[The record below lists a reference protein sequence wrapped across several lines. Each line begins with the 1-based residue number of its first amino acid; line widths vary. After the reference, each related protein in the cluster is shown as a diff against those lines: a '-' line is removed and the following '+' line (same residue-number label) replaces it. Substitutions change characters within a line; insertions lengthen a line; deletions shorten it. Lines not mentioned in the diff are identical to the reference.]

1 MFERFTERARRV
13 IVLAQEEARVLQHNY
28 IGTEHLLLGLVADGQ
43 GIAAQALEAMDI
55 SLEVVREQVGLV
67 VRPGKKPLSGHIPFT
82 PRAKKALELALR
94 EALQLGDNYI
104 GTEHILLGMLAE
116 GDGIAAQVLTGL
128 GVQPSVLRI
137 QVISLSPGS
146 STREVEVSGPGLAS
160 AGSLAGRRRVAQ
172 AGPFPLPPRLAI
184 EARLQELSARLDTIE
199 AHLGIGRPAEQSSA
213 ATEVAGGGPA
223 AGERTVQPADP
234 DPGESGS
241 QESEDA

>member
-55 SLEVVREQVGLV
+55 SLEVVREQVELV
-67 VRPGKKPLSGHIPFT
+67 VRPGQKPLSGHIPFT
-82 PRAKKALELALR
+82 PRAKKVLELALR

-116 GDGIAAQVLTGL
+116 GDGVAAQVLTGL

-137 QVISLSPGS
+137 QVISLSPGRS
-146 STREVEVSGPGLAS
+146 PREVEVSGPGLTGG
-160 AGSLAGRRRVAQ
+160 GSLAGRRRVAQ
-172 AGPFPLPPRLAI
+172 AGPFPLPRLAI

-199 AHLGIGRPAEQSSA
+199 AHLGISRPAEQSSA

-223 AGERTVQPADP
+223 VGESTVRPADP
-234 DPGESGS
+234 DRGESGS